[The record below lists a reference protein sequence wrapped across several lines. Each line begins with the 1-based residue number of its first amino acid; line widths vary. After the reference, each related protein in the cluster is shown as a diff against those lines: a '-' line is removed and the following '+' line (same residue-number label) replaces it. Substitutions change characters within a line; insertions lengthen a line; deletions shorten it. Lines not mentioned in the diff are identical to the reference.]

1 MLIRLRVEG
10 FRNLLDVDLRPGAF
24 TCLSGRNGAGKSGI
38 FDALRFLCALAHGPI
53 EEAVAGLGPPG
64 EDPPLEPAQLLTS
77 YGSWRARQL
86 RLTAELIVDRRVED
100 DYGVACE
107 TATTALRYTVALRP
121 GPAGGLVLCEE
132 QLLPMG
138 VAVTRR
144 GLGFPSK
151 PSFRK
156 AIAGRRAAPFI
167 STGDGGQV
175 RVHHEGH
182 GGRRFPAARASRT
195 ALSGLADSGFPAILA
210 VRRELER
217 WRLLACETSA
227 LRRSSS
233 YRDPERLGPRGE
245 HLAATLARLERG
257 DSQVT
262 EALAALLRDMG
273 EDAQAVRVVDDP
285 ERRLRSIALRGQDGV
300 SRPAWALSG
309 ASLRALAI
317 GTGLLEAGAGGLLCL
332 EDPED
337 GLHPERIPALVAL
350 LRKAAVDTSRAAGAA
365 NPMRQVLISTRSPRL
380 VRELL
385 PDELVFVEPM
395 EVERGGALSR
405 IGVLRAAAGSWREAL
420 RGGAA
425 PRDDPARMS
434 TAPLA
439 ADRRGQVTLPF
450 NDPTD

>member
-1 MLIRLRVEG
+1 MLTRLRIEG
-10 FRNLLDVDLRPGAF
+10 FRNLLDVDLRLGPF

-38 FDALRFLCALAHGPI
+38 FEAIRFLCALAAGPI

-64 EDPPLEPAQLLTS
+64 EGPPIDPSQVLAR
-77 YGSWRARQL
+77 YGDWRARQL

-100 DYGVACE
+100 DYGVVCE

-121 GPAGGLVLCEE
+121 DPGGGLALCEE

-138 VAVTRR
+138 VVATRR

-151 PSFRK
+151 PSFRR

-167 STGDGGQV
+167 STEAGGQI

-182 GGRRFPAARASRT
+182 GGRRFPAARAART

-210 VRRELER
+210 ARRELER

-227 LRRSSS
+227 LRRPSG
-233 YRDPERLGPRGE
+233 YRDPEHPGPRGE

-257 DSQVT
+257 DGRVL
-262 EALAALLRDMG
+262 EELAALLRDMG
-273 EDAQAVRVVDDP
+273 EDAQAVRVVEDP
-285 ERRLRSIALRGQDGV
+285 ERRLRSIALRGQDGT

-309 ASLRALAI
+309 ATLRALAI
-317 GTGLLEAGAGGLLCL
+317 GTGLLEAGTGGLLCL
-332 EDPED
+332 EDLED

-350 LRKAAVDTSRAAGAA
+350 LRKAAVDTGRAVGAS

-420 RGGAA
+420 KSGPSA
-425 PRDDPARMS
+425 RDDPARAVS
-434 TAPLA
+434 PPPASDRCGQIALPLS
-439 ADRRGQVTLPF
+439 
-450 NDPTD
+450 DPTD